1 MVRQAHHPEQSRR
14 GILKTFVCPGFP
26 AAGGLRDFRNDV
38 ISARDER
45 IATCTTMLAKGIP
58 KAICGPGPL
67 FSATSFNDPLDS
79 GLPDSYLSWS
89 KEKQVDTLYPP
100 EYLLVA
106 NMDKKYPLECS
117 KSR

>member
-1 MVRQAHHPEQSRR
+1 MSKKDRNVIPDAMESRS
-14 GILKTFVCPGFP
+14 GIQKTFVCPGFP

-79 GLPDSYLSWS
+79 GFANSYLFMGT
-89 KEKQVDTLYPP
+89 ET
-100 EYLLVA
+100 
-106 NMDKKYPLECS
+106 
-117 KSR
+117 